1 MLFLS
6 DYMRGGVFERSFER
20 TIKEAIVAVQLEKRF
35 TKREIFTFYANHVTM
50 GHGAYGV
57 EAGSRLYFAKSAKD
71 LTLEEAATLAAIV
84 QTPARLSPF
93 VNPEQ
98 ALARRNTYVLPR
110 MADEG
115 FISAE
120 DAKAAAARTMRR
132 TIRSFRARC
141 RRCRA
146 VIGALPP

>member
-1 MLFLS
+1 MCIR
-6 DYMRGGVFERSFER
+6 DR
-20 TIKEAIVAVQLEKRF
+20 IKEALVAIQLEKRY

-57 EAGSRLYFAKSAKD
+57 ESGSRLYFDKPAKE
-71 LTLEEAATLAAIV
+71 LTLEEAATIAAIV

-98 ALARRNTYVLPR
+98 ALARRNNYVLPR

-115 FISAE
+115 FITRE
-120 DAKAAAARTMRR
+120 QEREAAAKPIVLRGQPTPDRSIAPYFVEE
-132 TIRSFRARC
+132 IRKTLEQSY
-141 RRCRA
+141 
-146 VIGALPP
+146 